1 MCEIFSRRRQQGEYH
16 NFLQEMR
23 VSDPESHFIYLIMPK
38 ERFDSLLSKVCT
50 FVIAILT
57 LSNLRSLKF
66 NFIFS
71 QGWPFF
77 NTSRI

>member
-1 MCEIFSRRRQQGEYH
+1 MHEIFSRRQQGEYH
-16 NFLQEMR
+16 NLLQEMR
-23 VSDPESHFIYLIMPK
+23 VCDPESHFKYLRMSK

-50 FVIAILT
+50 FVIAVLT
-57 LSNLRSLKF
+57 LSNLRQLKF